1 MTLAADKPQ
10 PRRSVRPASERRAD
24 RVPEVGSE
32 NWLRA
37 EHLVAFA
44 GTVLIAMRF
53 QLTQQLL
60 TIGDLVAIAMIPIWL
75 PVTRRY
81 VGARTLIFLGLLTV
95 PAGLALS
102 SINAHDHQISRGE
115 FLTATFMM
123 VSVLFGVGFLLWARE
138 ILTEGGLT
146 ASFGLG
152 VLCGVGLSSDL
163 GLFSTNPWKFGFA
176 LPVTIIVLGL
186 IQKTGRREFEFI
198 AVVVLSIVSALS
210 DARSAFGILLL
221 TALAMGWQLLPRVRT
236 KRGSAFRVVVGLG
249 VAAVVVYNLGQ
260 ALILDG
266 FLGEET
272 QQRSAQQINESGSLI
287 LGGRPEIAATLN
299 LMAHNPFGFGSGT
312 LPNYD
317 DIQVAKA
324 GMARI
329 NYDPNNGYVENW
341 MFGHGYALHSMFG
354 DLWAN
359 YGLAGLA
366 FAGFVLVTV
375 MRRLGQTLVT
385 KSASAVL
392 LYTSFLTLWNV
403 FFAPFYSSLR
413 MLTLVLALGLL
424 YKLNATSPLPAR
436 GREDRPSATSRRP
449 LLRQRPQG

>member
-1 MTLAADKPQ
+1 MSLAADRPHR
-10 PRRSVRPASERRAD
+10 PAPAGPAARRTVRPL
-24 RVPEVGSE
+24 PEAESE

-37 EHLVAFA
+37 EHLVAFL

-60 TIGDLVAIAMIPIWL
+60 TVGDLVAIAMIPIWL

-81 VGARTLIFLGLLTV
+81 LGARKLIFLGLLTV

-115 FLTATFMM
+115 FVTATFMM
-123 VSVLFGVGFLLWARE
+123 VSVLFGVGFLLWARQ

-152 VLCGVGLSSDL
+152 LLCSIGLNSDL

-198 AVVVLSIVSALS
+198 AVLVLAMISALS
-210 DARSAFGILLL
+210 DARSAFAILLL
-221 TALAMGWQLLPRVRT
+221 TALATGWQLLPRIRT
-236 KRGSAFRVVVGLG
+236 RRGSALRVVLGLG
-249 VAAVVVYNLGQ
+249 VAAVAVYNLGQ
-260 ALILDG
+260 ALILNG

-272 QQRSAQQINESGSLI
+272 QQRTAQQINESGSLI
-287 LGGRPEIAATLN
+287 LGGRPEITATLN
-299 LMAHNPFGFGSGT
+299 LMRHHPLGFGSAT

-317 DIQVAKA
+317 DIQVAKS
-324 GMARI
+324 GMAAI

-341 MFGHGYALHSMFG
+341 MFGRGFRLHSIFG
-354 DLWAN
+354 DLWAH
-359 YGLAGLA
+359 YGVIGLV

-375 MRRLGQTLVT
+375 LRRLGQTLVT

-424 YKLNATSPLPAR
+424 YKLNATSPTPGRPVGRPPAGSSR
-436 GREDRPSATSRRP
+436 NVRPS
-449 LLRQRPQG
+449 QRPQG